1 MRRHI
6 LTLAVAAVLL
16 PLPAIHAQAQDS
28 YPSKAIR
35 LVVPGPPGNLSDT
48 YARYVAARMAAL
60 LGQPVTVDNKAGG
73 NGFIGATAVLQA
85 PPDGYSVFIAGSSP
99 MAQNTVLFKSMP
111 YDPVKDFRWISG
123 IFEGMAVVVVPASSP
138 YKTLGDLIAAGK
150 QQPRKLNYGS
160 YAAAYR
166 LSTEWLNQAAGVQTT
181 LVNYKGAPQVTT
193 DLVGGQ
199 IDFAMVDTVAVAQ
212 LIQGGQLRA
221 LAVTGDKRHPLLP
234 DAPTLKEAGLPSYGR
249 SAWVAMAVRADTP
262 PAIAQKLTATMMKI
276 LAEPATKK
284 FSDEQG
290 AFLLPYDDKQM
301 ASFQLSEIQK
311 YKSIAT
317 SAHIQPE

>member
-1 MRRHI
+1 MSRKI
-6 LTLAVAAVLL
+6 LALSVLSALL
-16 PLPAIHAQAQDS
+16 PMLPSAGQTQET
-28 YPSKAIR
+28 YPSRAIR
-35 LVVPGPPGNLSDT
+35 LVVPGPPGNSSDT
-48 YARYVAARMAAL
+48 YARYVALRMSIL

-73 NGFIGATAVLQA
+73 NGFIGATSVLQA

-111 YDPVKDFRWISG
+111 YDPVKDFRWVSG
-123 IFEGMAVVVVPASSP
+123 IFEGMAVVVVSANSP
-138 YKTLGDLIAAGK
+138 YKALGELIASAR
-150 QQPRKLNYGS
+150 QHPRKLNYGS

-166 LSTEWLNQAAGVQTT
+166 LSTEWLNQVTGTQTT

-193 DLVGGQ
+193 DLIGGQ
-199 IDFAMVDTVAVAQ
+199 IDYAMVDTVAVAQ

-234 DAPTLKEAGLPSYGR
+234 NAPTLKEAGLPSYGR
-249 SAWVAMAVRADTP
+249 SAWVSMAVRADTP
-262 PAIAQKLTATMMKI
+262 PAIAQKLTITMMKI
-276 LAEPATKK
+276 LGEPATKT

-301 ASFQLSEIQK
+301 AAFQLSEIQK
-311 YKSIAT
+311 YQAIAA